1 MIIKRIVVL
10 EKGNKKYIKIKL
22 SIKMMIPIYDVIHER
37 SLIEVKVFFFYKR
50 KKG

>member
-22 SIKMMIPIYDVIHER
+22 SIKMMIPIYDVIHES
-37 SLIEVKVFFFYKR
+37 SLREGKR
-50 KKG
+50 KIASVF